1 MILLSDANSPLA
13 FQNVSEWKLLVKM
26 MAISYQ
32 VSILAVVL
40 N

>member
-13 FQNVSEWKLLVKM
+13 FQNVSEWQLLVKM
-26 MAISYQ
+26 VVISYQ
-32 VSILAVVL
+32 ISIFALVF